1 MSVQS
6 IGRLVIRKDGGV
18 GENGLM
24 KVMGRKGVRKRFAI
38 FSSDY
43 ENFMRVKKLPSPKQI
58 KTFQK
63 MGVIHKGI
71 LKLQ

>member
-24 KVMGRKGVRKRFAI
+24 KVMGRKGVRKGFAI

-43 ENFMRVKKLPSPKQI
+43 ENFMRVKKLLSPKQI
-58 KTFQK
+58 KTLQK
-63 MGVIHKGI
+63 WQLFRKVS
-71 LKLQ
+71 